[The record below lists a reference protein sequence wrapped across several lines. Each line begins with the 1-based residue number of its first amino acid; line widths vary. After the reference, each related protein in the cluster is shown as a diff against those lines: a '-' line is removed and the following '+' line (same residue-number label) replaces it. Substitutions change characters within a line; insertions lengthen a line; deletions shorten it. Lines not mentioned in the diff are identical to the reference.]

1 MSVVIIT
8 IIFFLIWKASKGLN
22 SKITQLELTM
32 IYFLWW
38 TQKQHCKWPFYD
50 PFSPGELKIEKK
62 NFWLKLIIHQKHFDK
77 RIFESRITQISDLFQ
92 MPHLKPCLSVVFT
105 DFSLNARK
113 LIMQTSYQCNWN
125 KNESFHCS

>member
-1 MSVVIIT
+1 MNT
-8 IIFFLIWKASKGLN
+8 KTAS
-22 SKITQLELTM
+22 QVA
-32 IYFLWW
+32 
-38 TQKQHCKWPFYD
+38 

-62 NFWLKLIIHQKHFDK
+62 TYWLKLIIHQKHFDK

-113 LIMQTSYQCNWN
+113 LIMQTNNQCNWN
-125 KNESFHCS
+125 KNQSFHCYQCVWLRKIAER